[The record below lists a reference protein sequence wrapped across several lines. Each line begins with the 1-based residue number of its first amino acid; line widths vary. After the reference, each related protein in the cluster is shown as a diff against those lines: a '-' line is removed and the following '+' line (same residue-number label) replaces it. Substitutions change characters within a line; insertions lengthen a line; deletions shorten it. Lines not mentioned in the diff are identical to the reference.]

1 MTAFT
6 KVATIYL
13 VKVVLVIISGH
24 RQKDLYLF
32 LQFNFDHLLI
42 SISHKNN
49 KEDCHKL
56 SSLLLIILCQARPI
70 LQQ

>member
-1 MTAFT
+1 MTALT
-6 KVATIYL
+6 KVANIYL

-49 KEDCHKL
+49 KEDCH
-56 SSLLLIILCQARPI
+56 
-70 LQQ
+70 